1 MSTGWRIIALF
12 VFIVPLVAGCQQKIP
27 KEALSF
33 TPQTLEHRAIQT
45 RTFETTDEAKILAA
59 SMAVL
64 QDLGFSLDESETRL
78 GLIVGSKKRNAKD
91 IGQIVGTFL
100 LAAFTGVAVPY
111 DVEQTIR
118 CSLVSCPHG
127 LNSDRVAVRVTFQ
140 RIVVDSSN
148 TERRSTV
155 NDAEI
160 YQQFFEKLSQ
170 SVFLEAHEL

>member
-1 MSTGWRIIALF
+1 MGKRWRALALV

-27 KEALSF
+27 KEALCF
-33 TPQTLEHRAIQT
+33 TPQTLEHRTIQT

-78 GLIVGSKKRNAKD
+78 GVIVGSKKRDAKD
-91 IGQIVGTFL
+91 IGQIIGTFL
-100 LAAFTGVAVPY
+100 IAAFFGVAVPY

-127 LNSDRVAVRVTFQ
+127 QNSDRVAVRVTFQ
-140 RIVVDSSN
+140 RIVVDSSK
-148 TERRSTV
+148 TEKRLAV
-155 NDAEI
+155 QDAEI